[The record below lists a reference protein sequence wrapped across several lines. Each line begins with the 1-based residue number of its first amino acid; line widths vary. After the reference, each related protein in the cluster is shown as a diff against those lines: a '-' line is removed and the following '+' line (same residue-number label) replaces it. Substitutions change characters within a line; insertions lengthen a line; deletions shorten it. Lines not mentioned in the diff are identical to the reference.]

1 MNTTR
6 SIKKGEL
13 NKDWYVIDA
22 KDKVLGRLC
31 SNVANILRGKHK
43 PSFTPNVDAGDF
55 VIILNASKI
64 KVTGKKEE
72 NKTYEHY
79 TGFPGGLRSKKFSDL
94 RQNHSEQIIENA
106 IKGMLPKSKLGRA
119 MIKKLKVYAGDT
131 HPHASQFPKQ
141 ITVTKE

>member
-43 PSFTPNVDAGDF
+43 PSFTPNIDTGDY
-55 VIILNASKI
+55 VIILNANKI

-72 NKTYEHY
+72 SKTYEHY
-79 TGFPGGLRSKKFSDL
+79 TGYPGGLRSKKFSIL
-94 RQNHSEQIIENA
+94 RQTNPEQIIENA
-106 IKGMLPKSKLGRA
+106 VRGMLPKSKLGKA
-119 MIKKLKVYAGDT
+119 MIKKLKVYAGDK
-131 HPHASQFPKQ
+131 HPHTSQSPKQ